1 MDSTEDVLGNLSPV
15 AMDTENTTDNHS
27 REASAATGS
36 SNTVLSYL
44 VVIVRQGVRVQ
55 ATVSRLSLQNKW

>member
-15 AMDTENTTDNHS
+15 AMDTENTSDNHS

-36 SNTVLSYL
+36 SNTAFSYW
-44 VVIVRQGVRVQ
+44 VVIVIHGVRVQ
-55 ATVSRLSLQNKW
+55 ATISSLSLQNNW